1 MSAVVRPAVAEDEP
15 ALYQMASEAAGSPL
29 DRELFDALL
38 HRGLADPTHRVAL
51 AFLQGEPAGWG
62 ELEIGYTLAE
72 NGLTGTVVQLYVRPA
87 QREKGV
93 GRALLIHLAAAAR
106 RKGCGRLLANC
117 SRVNMRSRAF
127 LERNGFVLGKAQFE
141 FHLPQDG

>member
-1 MSAVVRPAVAEDEP
+1 MGRKIHSNI
-15 ALYQMASEAAGSPL
+15 LYLSNLYIYP
-29 DRELFDALL
+29 ELFRMESASMRFTLERLHLLSSRPPLAL
-38 HRGLADPTHRVAL
+38 
-51 AFLQGEPAGWG
+51 FLQGEPAGWG

-141 FHLPQDG
+141 FHLPQGG

>member
-72 NGLTGTVVQLYVRPA
+72 TASPA
-87 QREKGV
+87 RWCSCMSAPPSGKRV
-93 GRALLIHLAAAAR
+93 WAGR
-106 RKGCGRLLANC
+106 C
-117 SRVNMRSRAF
+117 
-127 LERNGFVLGKAQFE
+127 
-141 FHLPQDG
+141 

>member
-93 GRALLIHLAAAAR
+93 GRGSPPQGLRTAAGQLQPGEYAQPGLSGT
-106 RKGCGRLLANC
+106 KRLCAGQGT
-117 SRVNMRSRAF
+117 V
-127 LERNGFVLGKAQFE
+127 
-141 FHLPQDG
+141 